1 MTLNFMRFRAVARKE
16 FLHVIRDPRSL
27 GLAIA
32 LPMFMMLLFGYAL
45 SLDVDRVGLLVYDRC
60 GTPRS
65 RELLSKFNSS
75 RYFKLVRQISTDAEI
90 GQAFDR
96 NEAMIALSIPVT
108 FDRDLGAGRP
118 VTVQIIAD
126 GSDANTATI
135 ALGYGEAIIAGFSG
149 EITLERIRRQGRRPP
164 ETPVEV
170 RPRAWY
176 NPDMESRLFI
186 IPGVM
191 AVVLM
196 IIAGL
201 LTPLS
206 VAREWET
213 GTMEQ
218 LISTPV
224 SPAELVLGKLAP
236 YFSIGMFDVLL
247 TLFAGQY
254 LFDVPMRGSPVLLLA
269 TAAVYLSAG
278 LGLGMVLSIVTRNQL
293 LASQAAMVSTFLP
306 AMMLSGFI
314 SPISQM
320 PDPVQVITRLFPAR
334 YFVTVLKGI
343 QLKGLGF
350 TGLHAEI
357 GFLLLFAGVLIVAAI
372 SAFRKNLE

>member
-1 MTLNFMRFRAVARKE
+1 MISLMRLRAIARKE

-27 GLAIA
+27 GLALA
-32 LPMFMMLLFGYAL
+32 LPMFLMLLFGYAL
-45 SLDVDRVGLLVYDRC
+45 SLDVDRVGLLVLDRC
-60 GTPRS
+60 DTPRS
-65 RELLSKFNSS
+65 RDLVSRFTGS
-75 RYFKLVRQISTDAEI
+75 RYFQLTKHISSHIDI
-90 GQAFDR
+90 GHAFDR
-96 NEAMIALSIPVT
+96 REAVLALVIPQA
-108 FDRDLGAGRP
+108 FDRDLGAGRL
-118 VTVQIIAD
+118 VTVQVVAD
-126 GSDANTATI
+126 GSDANTATV
-135 ALGYGEAIIAGFSG
+135 ALGYAESVIAGFSG
-149 EITLERIRRQGRRPP
+149 DILLERLRRQGRRPP
-164 ETPVEV
+164 ATPVEI

-224 SPAELVLGKLAP
+224 SRAELVLGKLAP
-236 YFSIGMFDVLL
+236 YFAIGMLDVVL
-247 TLFAGQY
+247 TLFASRF
-254 LFDVPMRGSPVLLLA
+254 LFAVPMRGTPLLLLA
-269 TAAVYLSAG
+269 IAAVYLAAG
-278 LGLGMVLSIVTRNQL
+278 LGLGIFLSIVTRNQL
-293 LASQAAMVSTFLP
+293 LASQAAMVATFLP
-306 AMMLSGFI
+306 AMLLSGFI

-320 PDPVQVITRLFPAR
+320 PGFVQAITRAFPAR

-350 TGLHAEI
+350 QALHAEI
-357 GFLLLFAGVLIVAAI
+357 LVLLVFAACFISLSIFL
-372 SAFRKNLE
+372 FRKNLE

>member
-1 MTLNFMRFRAVARKE
+1 MIDLMRLRAVARKE

-32 LPMFMMLLFGYAL
+32 LPMFLMLTFGYAL
-45 SLDVDRVGLLVYDRC
+45 SLDVDRVGLLVLDRC
-60 GTPRS
+60 DTPLS
-65 RELLSKFNSS
+65 RDFAARFTGS
-75 RYFKLVRQISTDAEI
+75 RYFKLVSNIFSYIDIDR
-90 GQAFDR
+90 AFEQR
-96 NEAMIALSIPVT
+96 EAMLALSIPPD
-108 FDRDLGAGRP
+108 FERDLGAGRK
-118 VTVQIIAD
+118 VTVQILVD

-135 ALGYGEAIIAGFSG
+135 ALGYAESVIAGFSG
-149 EITLERIRRQGRRPP
+149 DILLERLRRQGRRPP
-164 ETPVEV
+164 EMPVEI

-224 SPAELVLGKLAP
+224 TRTELVLGKLAP
-236 YFSIGMFDVLL
+236 YFTIGMLDAVL
-247 TLFAGQY
+247 TLFASRY
-254 LFDVPMRGSPVLLLA
+254 LFGVPMRGNPALLLSI
-269 TAAVYLSAG
+269 AAVYLTAG
-278 LGLGMVLSIVTRNQL
+278 LGLGIMLSIATRNQL
-293 LASQAAMVSTFLP
+293 LASQAAMVATFLP
-306 AMMLSGFI
+306 AMLLSGFI
-314 SPISQM
+314 SAISQM
-320 PDPVQVITRLFPAR
+320 PDPVQAITRAFPAR
-334 YFVTVLKGI
+334 YFVTILKGI
-343 QLKGLGF
+343 QLKGLGIQA
-350 TGLHAEI
+350 LHAEI
-357 GFLLLFAGVLIVAAI
+357 IILLLFAGFFI
-372 SAFRKNLE
+372 SLSIILFRKNLE

>member
-1 MTLNFMRFRAVARKE
+1 MAV
-16 FLHVIRDPRSL
+16 
-27 GLAIA
+27 
-32 LPMFMMLLFGYAL
+32 
-45 SLDVDRVGLLVYDRC
+45 
-60 GTPRS
+60 
-65 RELLSKFNSS
+65 
-75 RYFKLVRQISTDAEI
+75 
-90 GQAFDR
+90 
-96 NEAMIALSIPVT
+96 LSIPAG
-108 FDRDLGAGRP
+108 FDSDLGAGRP
-118 VTVQIIAD
+118 VTVQIIVD

-135 ALGYGEAIIAGFSG
+135 ALGYAEAIVAGYSG
-149 EITLERIRRQGRRPP
+149 ELMLERIRRQGRRPP
-164 ETPVEV
+164 ETPIEV

-206 VAREWET
+206 IAREWET

-224 SPAELVLGKLAP
+224 SRTELVLGKLAP
-236 YFSIGMFDVLL
+236 YFAIGMFDVVL
-247 TLFAGQY
+247 TLLAGRF
-254 LFDVPMRGSPVLLLA
+254 LFNVPMRGSPGLLLA
-269 TAAVYLSAG
+269 AAAVYLSAG
-278 LGLGMVLSIVTRNQL
+278 LGLGLLLSIVTRNQL
-293 LASQAAMVSTFLP
+293 LASQAAMVTTFLP
-306 AMMLSGFI
+306 AMLLSGFI

-320 PDPVQVITRLFPAR
+320 PDFVQMITRLFPAR

-350 TGLHAEI
+350 TGLHME
-357 GFLLLFAGVLIVAAI
+357 LLALLVFAGVVIIAAI
-372 SAFRKNLE
+372 LAFRKNLE

>member
-1 MTLNFMRFRAVARKE
+1 MISFMRFRAVARKE

-45 SLDVDRVGLLVYDRC
+45 SLDVDRVGLLVFDRSD
-60 GTPRS
+60 TPKS
-65 RELLSKFNSS
+65 REFVARFTSS
-75 RYFKLVRQISTDAEI
+75 RYFNLIRYISSDSEI
-90 GQAFDR
+90 GKAFDR
-96 NEAMIALSIPVT
+96 GEAMLALSVPT
-108 FDRDLGAGRP
+108 GFARDLGAGRP
-118 VTVQIIAD
+118 VTVQVIAD
-126 GSDANTATI
+126 GSDANTSTI
-135 ALGYGEAIIAGFSG
+135 ALGYAESIISGFSG
-149 EITLERIRRQGRRPP
+149 DILLDGIRRQGRRPP
-164 ETPVEV
+164 ATPVDV

-218 LISTPV
+218 LISTPI
-224 SPAELVLGKLAP
+224 SRIELVLGKLTP
-236 YFSIGMFDVLL
+236 YFAIGMIDVLL
-247 TLFAGQY
+247 TLLAGRF
-254 LFDVPMRGSPVLLLA
+254 LFVVPMRGSPVLLLA
-269 TAAVYLSAG
+269 IAAVYLSAG
-278 LGLGMVLSIVTRNQL
+278 LGLGILLSIVTRNQL
-293 LASQAAMVSTFLP
+293 LASQAAMVATFLP
-306 AMMLSGFI
+306 SMMLSGFI

-320 PDPVQVITRLFPAR
+320 PGPVQLITRLFPAR
-334 YFVTVLKGI
+334 PFVTVLKGI
-343 QLKGLGF
+343 QLKGLGVAV
-350 TGLHAEI
+350 LHPEI
-357 GFLLLFAGVLIVAAI
+357 LVLLLFAVFFICLSIA
-372 SAFRKNLE
+372 AFRKNLE

>member
-1 MTLNFMRFRAVARKE
+1 MRLKAVARKE

-60 GTPRS
+60 DTPRS
-65 RELLSKFNSS
+65 REFASQFSRS
-75 RYFKLVRQISTDAEI
+75 RYFHLVRHISTDAEI

-96 NEAMIALSIPVT
+96 NEALIALSIPAA
-108 FDRDLGAGRP
+108 FDGDLGAGRP
-118 VTVQIIAD
+118 VTVQVVAD

-135 ALGYGEAIIAGFSG
+135 ALGYAEAITAGFSAG
-149 EITLERIRRQGRRPP
+149 IMLERIRRQGRRPP
-164 ETPVEV
+164 ETPVDI

-224 SPAELVLGKLAP
+224 SRAELVLGKLAP

-247 TLFAGQY
+247 TLFAGRY
-254 LFDVPMRGSPVLLLA
+254 LFDVPMRGSPVLLLT
-269 TAAVYLSAG
+269 TAAVYLLAG
-278 LGLGMVLSIVTRNQL
+278 LGLGMLLSIVTRNQL

-320 PDPVQVITRLFPAR
+320 PDPVQAITRLFPAR
-334 YFVTVLKGI
+334 YFVTILKGI
-343 QLKGLGF
+343 QLKGLGL

-357 GFLLLFAGVLIVAAI
+357 VILLLFAGILIALSIA
-372 SAFRKNLE
+372 AFRKNLE

>member
-1 MTLNFMRFRAVARKE
+1 MISLMRLRAVARKE
-16 FLHVIRDPRSL
+16 FLHIVRDPRSL
-27 GLAIA
+27 GLALA
-32 LPMFMMLLFGYAL
+32 LPMVLMLLFGYAL
-45 SLDVDRVGLLVYDRC
+45 SLDVDRVGLLVLDQC
-60 GTPRS
+60 DTNLS
-65 RELLSKFNSS
+65 RDFVSRFTGS
-75 RYFKLVRQISTDAEI
+75 RYFQLARYISSYIDIER
-90 GQAFDR
+90 AFDR
-96 NEAMIALSIPVT
+96 REAVLALVIPQA
-108 FDRDLGAGRP
+108 FHRDLGAGRS
-118 VTVQIIAD
+118 VTVQIVAD

-135 ALGYGEAIIAGFSG
+135 ALGYAEAVIAAFSG
-149 EITLERIRRQGRRPP
+149 DILLEQLRRQGRKLPD
-164 ETPVEV
+164 TPVEM

-224 SPAELVLGKLAP
+224 SRTELVLGKLAP
-236 YFSIGMFDVLL
+236 YFAIGMLDVVL
-247 TLFAGQY
+247 TLFASRF
-254 LFDVPMRGSPVLLLA
+254 LFAVPMRGNPLLLL
-269 TAAVYLSAG
+269 TIAAVYLAAG
-278 LGLGMVLSIVTRNQL
+278 LGLGIFLSIVTRNQL
-293 LASQAAMVSTFLP
+293 LASQAAMVATFLP
-306 AMMLSGFI
+306 AMLLSGFI

-320 PDPVQVITRLFPAR
+320 PGFVQAVTRAFPAR

-343 QLKGLGF
+343 QLKGLGIQA
-350 TGLHAEI
+350 LQDEI
-357 GFLLLFAGVLIVAAI
+357 LLLLLFASCFILLSIFF
-372 SAFRKNLE
+372 FRKNLE

>member
-1 MTLNFMRFRAVARKE
+1 MIGLMRFRAVARKE
-16 FLHVIRDPRSL
+16 FLHILRDPRSL
-27 GLAIA
+27 GLAIG

-45 SLDVDRVGLLVYDRC
+45 SLDVDRVGLLVFDRSE
-60 GTPRS
+60 TPRS
-65 RELLSKFNSS
+65 REFISRFASS
-75 RYFKLVRQISTDAEI
+75 RYFKIAKYISHDIEI
-90 GQAFDR
+90 GDAFDR
-96 NEAMIALSIPVT
+96 GEAMLALSIPPA

-118 VTVQIIAD
+118 VTVQVIAD

-135 ALGYGEAIIAGFSG
+135 ALGYADAVIAAFSG
-149 EITLERIRRQGRRPP
+149 DIRLEGLRRLGRRPP
-164 ETPVEV
+164 EPPVDV

-224 SPAELVLGKLAP
+224 SRAELVLGKLTP
-236 YFSIGMFDVLL
+236 YFAIGMLDVVL
-247 TLFAGQY
+247 TLLASRY
-254 LFDVPMRGSPVLLLA
+254 LFGVPMRGSPALLL
-269 TAAVYLSAG
+269 TIAAVYLSAG
-278 LGLGMVLSIVTRNQL
+278 LGLGILLSIVTRNQL

-306 AMMLSGFI
+306 AMLLSGFI

-320 PDPVQVITRLFPAR
+320 PAPVQLITRAFPAR

-343 QLKGLGF
+343 QLKGLGMLA
-350 TGLHAEI
+350 LHAELLT
-357 GFLLLFAGVLIVAAI
+357 LLLFAGGLTLLAI
-372 SAFRKNLE
+372 GLFRKNLE